1 MDRKKFINLLSE
13 EIVNTLSSDSII
25 TVVDLQNF
33 FVVKGKTSSEKVIN
47 VKDVYSKLC
56 SKYNEYKNINF
67 NIIDLI
73 EYSSKPY
80 QDKVVEISINPED
93 IFKIDND
100 ILISDFQYSRSR
112 DLGKS
117 IYYYC
122 RMIFDIC
129 QSYFRMSRIKFWF
142 EHSSENNSYKLI
154 SIKTDSYYNDNK
166 LISIILDNF
175 DFDLTNFYE
184 RLSIMENLDTYNW
197 SLEKENLM
205 LEVI

>member
-47 VKDVYSKLC
+47 VKDVYTKFC
-56 SKYNEYKNINF
+56 ETHIEYKNINF
-67 NIIDLI
+67 NTIDLI

-80 QDKVVEISINPED
+80 QDKVVEISINPEET
-93 IFKIDND
+93 IKIDND
-100 ILISDFQYSRSR
+100 ILISDFQYSRSK

-122 RMIFDIC
+122 KMIFDIC

-142 EHSSENNSYKLI
+142 EYTSEENSYKLV
-154 SIKTDSYYNDNK
+154 SIKTDSYYNDSK
-166 LISIILDNF
+166 LTSIILDNF

-184 RLSIMENLDTYNW
+184 RLSIIDNLDAYNW

>member
-47 VKDVYSKLC
+47 VKDVYSSLC
-56 SKYNEYKNINF
+56 VKYNEYKNINF
-67 NIIDLI
+67 NTIDLI
-73 EYSSKPY
+73 EYSKKPY
-80 QDKVVEISINPED
+80 QDKVAEIEINSED
-93 IFKIDND
+93 TIKLDND
-100 ILISDFQYSRSR
+100 ILISDFQYSHSKN
-112 DLGKS
+112 LGKS

-122 RMIFDIC
+122 KMIFDIC
-129 QSYFRMSRIKFWF
+129 QSYFRMSKIKFWF
-142 EHSSENNSYKLI
+142 EYNSEENSYTLV

-166 LISIILDNF
+166 LMSIILDNF

-184 RLSIMENLDTYNW
+184 RLSLIDNLDTYTW
-197 SLEKENLM
+197 SLERENLM

>member
-122 RMIFDIC
+122 KMIFDIC

>member
-122 RMIFDIC
+122 KMIFDIC

-154 SIKTDSYYNDNK
+154 SIRTDSYYNDNK

-184 RLSIMENLDTYNW
+184 RLSIIENLDTYNW

>member
-100 ILISDFQYSRSR
+100 ILISDFQYSRSK

-122 RMIFDIC
+122 KMIFDIC

-154 SIKTDSYYNDNK
+154 SIRTDSYYNDNK

>member
-122 RMIFDIC
+122 KMIFDIC

-154 SIKTDSYYNDNK
+154 SIRTDSYYNDNK

>member
-13 EIVNTLSSDSII
+13 EIVNTLSLDSII

-100 ILISDFQYSRSR
+100 ILISDFQYSHSR

-122 RMIFDIC
+122 KMIFDIC

>member
-13 EIVNTLSSDSII
+13 EIVNTLSLDSII

-122 RMIFDIC
+122 KMIFDIC